1 MSNAMTAAAVAKNE
15 CGLLAGHAQHGHRVT
30 TLLANLEILG
40 IVHRAAGIGAAV
52 VGNDFVF
59 IRESILNE

>member
-1 MSNAMTAAAVAKNE
+1 MSSAMTAAAVAKNE
-15 CGLLAGHAQHGHRVT
+15 CGLLAGHRVT